1 MTWRQM
7 DRDRLLTNMVEDL
20 TLNEWARIFGV
31 TRQQIQADL
40 QRLDL
45 GINPK
50 AEDNPDDKRND
61 HRPTR

>member
-31 TRQQIQADL
+31 SRQQIRADL

-50 AEDNPDDKRND
+50 AEETDDKRDD